1 MLSSHSALTP
11 EEMDNLIM
19 NVLKRTTNWVSARKA
34 DILETMP
41 PKKMRQKMSTVKMKR
56 TTRVI
61 TACADVFV
69 GSISPARMMMKQIT
83 VLTTT

>member
-11 EEMDNLIM
+11 EEIGNLIL

-34 DILETMP
+34 DILET
-41 PKKMRQKMSTVKMKR
+41 KKVPLNPTVMKQ
-56 TTRVI
+56 TTKWVSARK
-61 TACADVFV
+61 ADVLKIS
-69 GSISPARMMMKQIT
+69 SIPPARMMMKQIT

>member
-11 EEMDNLIM
+11 EEIGNLIL

-34 DILETMP
+34 DILET
-41 PKKMRQKMSTVKMKR
+41 KMVPLNPTVMKQ
-56 TTRVI
+56 TTKWVS
-61 TACADVFV
+61 AKADILRIS
-69 GSISPARMMMKQIT
+69 SIPPARMMMKQIT